1 MLKVGVIGVGYL
13 GQHHARIFS
22 ELENV
27 RLVGVVDID
36 EKRAEEIAQKYGCEP
51 YIDFNDI
58 LNKVD
63 AVSIVTPTI
72 EHFSTAIKC
81 IKAKKDILIEK
92 PITQS
97 PDEAELLIEE
107 AERMGVIIQ
116 VGHLERYNPAVVKVY
131 SLINDPF
138 FFEAERLST
147 FTGRGTDVDVVV
159 DLMIHDI
166 DIIISIL
173 SRNGKAIA
181 VKDIKAVAARV
192 LTDKPDVAKAWF
204 DFGEGIQAVFTASRV
219 FHEKSRLLKIF
230 QKDSNIIVDYQGMS
244 IKRFFL
250 KDGELKS
257 EIIRVDRK
265 EPLKEELKD
274 FVDCVITRRKPIVS
288 ALDGMNALKAAH
300 RVTAE
305 GVII

>member
-13 GQHHARIFS
+13 GQYHARIFS

-27 RLVGVVDID
+27 LLVGVVDID
-36 EKRAEEIAQKYGCEP
+36 NKRSQEIAQKYGCDP
-51 YIDFNDI
+51 YTDFKDI

-63 AVSIVTPTI
+63 AVSIVTPTR
-72 EHFSTAIKC
+72 EHFSTAIEC
-81 IKAKKDILIEK
+81 IKAGKDILVEK

-97 PDEAELLIEE
+97 PDEAELLLEE

-131 SLINDPF
+131 SLITDPF
-138 FFEAERLST
+138 FFEAERLSP

-166 DIIISIL
+166 DIILSIL
-173 SRNGKAIA
+173 SRNGKAVA

-204 DFGEGIQAVFTASRV
+204 DFGDNIHAVFTASRV
-219 FHEKSRLLKIF
+219 FHEKSRVLKIF
-230 QKDSNIIVDYQGMS
+230 QKDSHIILDYQGMS
-244 IKRFFL
+244 IKRFFPEN
-250 KDGELKS
+250 GELGC
-257 EIIRVDRK
+257 EIIDVDRR
-265 EPLKEELKD
+265 ESLKEELRD
-274 FVDCVITRRKPIVS
+274 FVDCVITRRKPMVS
-288 ALDGMNALKAAH
+288 AVEGMNALKAAH